1 MSFLQQPRVPTA
13 IVQALS
19 RFQNSLD
26 PEGLKF
32 FSNVTTEVDV
42 TNLIETL
49 EADQGSRGCLRNMN
63 RVKRFIDGL
72 SQYAT
77 VIEVF
82 VQVNPQI
89 LSFIWV
95 CFPRIGCG

>member
-1 MSFLQQPRVPTA
+1 MSFPQKPQVPTA
-13 IVQALS
+13 IVQALC

-26 PEGLKF
+26 SEEIKF

-42 TNLIETL
+42 MNLIETL

-63 RVKRFIDGL
+63 RVKRFINGL

-82 VQVNPQI
+82 VQVNPGI

-95 CFPRIGCG
+95 GFNR